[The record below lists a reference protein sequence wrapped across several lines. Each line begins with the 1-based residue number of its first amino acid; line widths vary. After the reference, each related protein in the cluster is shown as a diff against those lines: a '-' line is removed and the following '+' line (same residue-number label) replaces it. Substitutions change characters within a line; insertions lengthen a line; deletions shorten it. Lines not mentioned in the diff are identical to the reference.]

1 MKPLKNAYI
10 EVVAGDRKEQTPL
23 STGRPDSIPV
33 LLPADLGVSKDDTI
47 LVNLVLNKKNTISK
61 QVVVPYARQWT
72 VYIYPHSHVDIGYT
86 NTQANVEL
94 IHKRNLEYAM
104 ELAEK
109 TKDYPDGARFVWN
122 PEVTWP
128 IERYLKTESKE
139 KCDKLIRAI
148 KEGQIAVDAGYVSTN
163 TSSANDEELFELFN
177 YGKKLEK
184 LTGKKVERWFRWISP
199 AFPGE

>member
-86 NTQANVEL
+86 NTRL
-94 IHKRNLEYAM
+94 M
-104 ELAEK
+104 
-109 TKDYPDGARFVWN
+109 WN
-122 PEVTWP
+122 
-128 IERYLKTESKE
+128 
-139 KCDKLIRAI
+139 
-148 KEGQIAVDAGYVSTN
+148 
-163 TSSANDEELFELFN
+163 
-177 YGKKLEK
+177 
-184 LTGKKVERWFRWISP
+184 
-199 AFPGE
+199 